1 MPPSG
6 PIARPNLVKQQ
17 MEAGEIAHS
26 LGLRIVLSTE
36 IALMAQRA
44 GYHALLMNLEHSA
57 TGLETASAVSTAC
70 LNVGYARLFIA
81 PEGMTSRSKRRITPM
96 VVVPTNSQE
105 WISRSLDAGAQAVIV
120 PHVDTVAGAQS
131 AVNAAKYPPIGK
143 RSITMFNAITQ
154 YTTGLHF
161 EAMAKVSNDTTLIM
175 PMIET
180 REGLDN
186 VKEIAAV
193 DGIDVLLVGCGD
205 LCVDLGIPN
214 DHDSPIFHE
223 AIAQV
228 AAAADAA
235 STPNHKVFVGLGGL
249 EARPELMEKFVKEHA
264 CIRYL
269 MAGRDIV
276 HLFNGMKAQAKKMA
290 EMNER
295 IRS

>member
-1 MPPSG
+1 MA
-6 PIARPNLVKQQ
+6 PIAATKADYAAVQAVARPNLVKQQ
-17 MEAGEIAHS
+17 MEAGQIAHS

-70 LNVGYARLFIA
+70 LNVG
-81 PEGMTSRSKRRITPM
+81 ITPM

-131 AVNAAKYPPIGK
+131 VVNAAKYPPVGK

-180 REGLDN
+180 REGLQN

-193 DGIDVLLVGCGD
+193 EGIDVLLVGCGD
-205 LCVDLGIPN
+205 LCVDLDIPN
-214 DHDSPIFHE
+214 DHDSPIFHD

-228 AAAADAA
+228 AAAAEAA

-276 HLFNGMKAQAKKMA
+276 HLFSGMKAQAKKME

-295 IRS
+295 IQS